1 MATPAYRLSWWKWL
15 TIILLYYIVVGGFL
29 LPVPR
34 LPILNES
41 IRLFYFHFPLWCAML
56 LQFVISAI
64 ASIRYLKNNNLTKH
78 DDLAEQSARVGTL
91 FGILGLLTGM
101 IWAKATWGAYWTNDP
116 KLNNTAIGLMIY
128 FAYFVLRGALQDET
142 QRGRLSAVFNIFA
155 LTLLIP
161 LIFILPRMTDS
172 LHPGNG
178 GNPGFRLFDT
188 SHDLKLVLYTAILA
202 FCLLGW
208 WLTSLLIKLKTHQ
221 RLQDEIL

>member
-1 MATPAYRLSWWKWL
+1 MKKNRLEWWKIL
-15 TIILLYYIVVGGFL
+15 TIVLLYYTVIGGFL

-41 IRLFYFHFPLWCAML
+41 IRLFYFHFPMWCAML
-56 LQFVISAI
+56 LLFIISVASAVKYLRRGDI
-64 ASIRYLKNNNLTKH
+64 A
-78 DDLAEQSARVGTL
+78 DDDCAVESAKVGL
-91 FGILGLLTGM
+91 FFGILGLATGSL
-101 IWAKATWGAYWTNDP
+101 WAKATWGTFWTNDP
-116 KLNNTAIGLMIY
+116 KLNGTAIALMIY
-128 FAYFVLRGALQDET
+128 LAYFVMRGSLQDEV
-142 QRGRLSAVFNIFA
+142 QRGRLSSVYNIFA
-155 LTLLIP
+155 FAVLIP

-208 WLTSLLIKLKTHQ
+208 WLTTLLIRIKTYN
-221 RLQDEIL
+221 RLRDEIQ

>member
-1 MATPAYRLSWWKWL
+1 MKKYRLEWWKIL
-15 TIILLYYIVVGGFL
+15 TIILLYYTVIGGFL

-41 IRLFYFHFPLWCAML
+41 IRLFYFHFPMWCAML
-56 LQFVISAI
+56 LLFVISVVSAVKYLRTGDI
-64 ASIRYLKNNNLTKH
+64 AA
-78 DDLAEQSARVGTL
+78 DDYAAESAKVGL
-91 FGILGLLTGM
+91 FFGILGLATGSL
-101 IWAKATWGAYWTNDP
+101 WAKATWGTFWTSDP

-128 FAYFVLRGALQDET
+128 LAYFVLRGSVQDEV
-142 QRGRLSAVFNIFA
+142 QRGRLSSVYNIFA
-155 LTLLIP
+155 FAILIP

-208 WLTSLLIKLKTHQ
+208 WLTTLLLHIKTYN
-221 RLQDEIL
+221 RLRDEIQ

>member
-1 MATPAYRLSWWKWL
+1 MSKLKPEWWKIL
-15 TIILLYYIVVGGFL
+15 TIILLYYSVIGGFL

-56 LQFVISAI
+56 LLFTISIVASIQYLRKNKI
-64 ASIRYLKNNNLTKH
+64 AS
-78 DDLAEQSARVGTL
+78 DDLAELAAKVGVF

-101 IWAKATWGAYWTNDP
+101 IWGKATWGTFWTSDP
-116 KLNNTAIGLMIY
+116 KLNNTAIALLIY
-128 FAYFVLRGALQDET
+128 LAYFVLRGSLNDEV
-142 QRGRLSAVFNIFA
+142 QRGRLSAVYNIFSFA
-155 LTLLIP
+155 VLIP

-178 GNPGFRLFDT
+178 GNPGFKLFDT
-188 SHDLKLVLYTAILA
+188 SHDMKLVIYTAVLS

-208 WLTSLLIKLKTHQ
+208 WITTLLLKIRSYE
-221 RLQDEIL
+221 RLHEKI